1 MPKISSYNA
10 ITDSTGL
17 AATDNVLLQR
27 SGANKIAALSVL
39 KDYFAA
45 GSGGGGEVAGVSEF
59 ILHTSAGA
67 IAPTNPVVNVVVQA
81 ALTLPTITDTP
92 RLLVLIGAG
101 TNYTISC
108 AASNY
113 IYLVTSMP
121 TTFTLSNGY
130 TVALMSSDTSQNIWI
145 PISKFQVS
153 TL

>member
-1 MPKISSYNA
+1 MPKISTYDE

-27 SGANKIAALSVL
+27 SGANKRVALSVL
-39 KDYFAA
+39 STYF
-45 GSGGGGEVAGVSEF
+45 GSGGGGGVDGVSEF

-67 IAPTNPVVNVVVQA
+67 IAPTNPVVSVVVQA
-81 ALTLPTITDTP
+81 ALTLPAIIDTP

-101 TNYTISC
+101 ANYTISC

-113 IYLVTSMP
+113 IYLVGSMP
-121 TTFTLSNGY
+121 TSFTLTNGY
-130 TVALMSSDTSQNIWI
+130 TVALMSSDTTQKIWI